1 MKDLLE
7 ITDHQLKERPVSMGV
22 ILSTF
27 VQLYG
32 FRGGVGGQLVFTRVA
47 KKIKVKYGQ
56 ESLEFGEDWY
66 YNDRP

>member
-1 MKDLLE
+1 
-7 ITDHQLKERPVSMGV
+7 MGV

-32 FRGGVGGQLVFTRVA
+32 FRGGVGGELVFTRVA
-47 KKIKVKYGQ
+47 KKIKVKHGQ

-66 YNDRP
+66 YND